1 MRGEEHVHGS
11 DRALPKLLERRG
23 IVRQD
28 LLRSPMSSDR
38 VSEHRFGVRTVLR
51 TNMSGRADVEPGGVI
66 EELIDRHRLTIDQVV
81 FEGIELP

>member
-1 MRGEEHVHGS
+1 
-11 DRALPKLLERRG
+11 
-23 IVRQD
+23 
-28 LLRSPMSSDR
+28 MSSDR